1 MNLDDLMAVWRSQD
15 AAPLHGVDK
24 TLLHLALRQDEAKL
38 QKERRIERW
47 IIYVGSAGLVAA
59 MAVFLGMMIL
69 TRERKV
75 MTGWDFAI
83 GIGGAAAALLAGGAM
98 YVGHRAQARR
108 EQRFGESLRDQLN
121 RRIAQLDDR
130 ATIARA
136 TLVSVLLGGIGG
148 IAILLLGY
156 RVNQKP
162 FSDDGYMLVST
173 ILMCVVLPV
182 AAGVWEIRRQ
192 ARECVAAQAPAGGV
206 AEGARCSVDSR
217 LSFLIGQ
224 TFDAPRNVRVELRG
238 GRWIAFAEIGD
249 RLDDVGDRL
258 LGVID
263 PQRPRAASI
272 ISRAR
277 LASTTRP

>member
-1 MNLDDLMAVWRSQD
+1 MNLDELVAVWRTQD
-15 AAPLHGVDK
+15 AAPLHRVDK

-38 QKERRIERW
+38 QKERRRDRW
-47 IIYVGSAGLVAA
+47 IVYVFSAGLVAA

-69 TRERKV
+69 TRDRKV

-108 EQRFGESLRDQLN
+108 EQRFGESLRDELN

-136 TLVSVLLGGIGG
+136 TLVSVLLGGGGG

-156 RVNQKP
+156 RVNEKP
-162 FSDDGYMLVST
+162 FSDDGYLLFSM
-173 ILMCVVLPV
+173 ILTCVLLPV

-192 ARECVAAQAPAGGV
+192 AREVLPRK
-206 AEGARCSVDSR
+206 AR
-217 LSFLIGQ
+217 LEALLKEI
-224 TFDAPRNVRVELRG
+224 DAP
-238 GRWIAFAEIGD
+238 
-249 RLDDVGDRL
+249 
-258 LGVID
+258 
-263 PQRPRAASI
+263 
-272 ISRAR
+272 
-277 LASTTRP
+277 